1 MKKNYL
7 LELDDALAI
16 IKKAQ
21 EEAGKNNW
29 SVSIAVC
36 DAGGTLIALHRLDN
50 AAALSAQ
57 IAQQKAYCSAI
68 SGKPS
73 KIYED
78 MINSG
83 RIAAMKMPIISLE
96 GGIPIIIDGLCIGAI
111 GVSGV
116 KAEQDAQVAMAGLA
130 ALSL

>member
-29 SVSIAVC
+29 PVSIAVC
-36 DAGGTLIALHRLDN
+36 DAGGTLIALQRLDN

-57 IAQQKAYCSAI
+57 VAQQKAHCSAM

-78 MINSG
+78 MVNSG
-83 RIAAMKMPIISLE
+83 RIAAIKMPIIPLE
-96 GGIPIIIDGLCIGAI
+96 GGIPIIINGACIGAI